1 MVVELNHSSLMSFRR
16 AKVEDVKQIVDLVNS
31 AYRGTAG
38 TRGWTHEA
46 DIVAGSRTSAN
57 EITAILEDSNSVILI
72 GELNNVIE
80 SCVHL
85 HKSGDDIHLGMLAVN
100 PHLQG
105 NGIGKSF
112 LKKIENYCKQ
122 NLQGE
127 RIVLTVVSQRSE
139 LIQYYERR
147 GYQRTGYFDSY
158 PSDQKVG
165 TAIVRELTLETMA
178 KNLNWP

>member
-1 MVVELNHSSLMSFRR
+1 MVVKLNHPPLLSLRR
-16 AKVEDVKQIVDLVNS
+16 AKLEDAKQIVDLVNS

-38 TRGWTHEA
+38 ARGWTHEA
-46 DIVAGSRTSAN
+46 DIVAGSRTNTN

-72 GELNNVIE
+72 GELNNAME
-80 SCVHL
+80 ACVHL

-112 LKKIENYCKQ
+112 LKQIESYCKQ
-122 NLQGE
+122 NMQGKS
-127 RIVLTVVSQRSE
+127 IILTVVSQRLE
-139 LIQYYERR
+139 LVEYYERR
-147 GYQRTGYFDSY
+147 GYQRTGNFDAY

-165 TAIVRELTLETMA
+165 TPIVRELTVETMI
-178 KNLNWP
+178 KNLS